1 DNSLYLSKSGRIDFT
16 DVPDDDTTLTFLID
30 LGYKSLLNRHTNM
43 FVDYMHQ
50 PWRTLAA
57 IINKCLSGKMA
68 TKSISKIEAGE
79 AEAARKVHDTHARI
93 VTESVPESAKKKSI
107 GRSAQSLTPVEQEA
121 ADIIQALKE
130 SKKSSKRQP
139 SNEGSHEGTG
149 IIPGVPDES
158 TVVSTTSSEGTSAK
172 PGEKDITKEN
182 IILKWGNEDDEN
194 DDVEKDDKDGDAD
207 DQGDDHVSDTQDVD
221 EEDDETK
228 YDEDGIYK
236 YKIRVRK
243 DEDVEMTDAEVK
255 VSNKGEEEVTDAAK
269 EEIKKTSEVK
279 DDTKK
284 IKLPSSS
291 SSLSISLGFG
301 D

>member
-1 DNSLYLSKSGRIDFT
+1 MFIKYLTHQILPKKSR
-16 DVPDDDTTLTFLID
+16 
-30 LGYKSLLNRHTNM
+30 
-43 FVDYMHQ
+43 
-50 PWRTLAA
+50 
-57 IINKCLSGKMA
+57 GKA
-68 TKSISKIEAGE
+68 KSISKIEAGE

-107 GRSAQSLTPVEQEA
+107 GR
-121 ADIIQALKE
+121 
-130 SKKSSKRQP
+130 
-139 SNEGSHEGTG
+139 N
-149 IIPGVPDES
+149 ES

-172 PGEKDITKEN
+172 PGVLDEEKDITKEN

-243 DEDVEMTDAEVK
+243 D
-255 VSNKGEEEVTDAAK
+255 
-269 EEIKKTSEVK
+269 
-279 DDTKK
+279 
-284 IKLPSSS
+284 
-291 SSLSISLGFG
+291 
-301 D
+301 